1 MLVRLA
7 TLQVSIFF
15 YIILYHANNLL
26 DDVWAQLDKV
36 VRKTKRILDNEGKN
50 AQKPNLNSLAVRN
63 ESDDEGETND
73 LGTSVK
79 QRGSKI
85 VTNIPRAKPA
95 SSTKFNIWNSSDRD
109 AAEINHAQYQ
119 REKAG
124 VKRSLLTSPGYDR
137 NSRNKKKI
145 K

>member
-73 LGTSVK
+73 LGTSDK
-79 QRGSKI
+79 QRGSKN
-85 VTNIPRAKPA
+85 VKNIPRAKPP
-95 SSTKFNIWNSSDRD
+95 STKFNIWDASDRE
-109 AAEINHAQYQ
+109 AAETNHAQYQ